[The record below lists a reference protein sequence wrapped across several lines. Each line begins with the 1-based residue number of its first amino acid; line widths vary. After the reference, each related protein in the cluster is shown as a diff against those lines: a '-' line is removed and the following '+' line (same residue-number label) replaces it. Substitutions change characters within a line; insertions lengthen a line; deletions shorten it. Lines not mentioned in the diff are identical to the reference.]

1 MDKPSTPKQK
11 PTAEQELPAIEFV
24 AQGSFSI
31 HNPEIEKPSQV
42 WRAAE
47 FQLGEHRQL
56 IHIDGVDAV
65 RSHTL
70 AMLEQAQHS
79 VCIYSYDLEA
89 WLYSHSCIQQ
99 TCKKLLIAHPKNTL
113 RILVQDTSSITRQG
127 HALLAL
133 CQRLS
138 SRCSIRK
145 VNLDY
150 DYTDD
155 NWLIADQCGLV
166 LRSLKQPRQAMVHY
180 HNPARV
186 LQNQRLFD
194 AMWDVSLTD
203 INLRSMPL

>member
-99 TCKKLLIAHPKNTL
+99 TCKKLLIAHPKIPYAYL
-113 RILVQDTSSITRQG
+113 YRILHPS
-127 HALLAL
+127 
-133 CQRLS
+133 
-138 SRCSIRK
+138 
-145 VNLDY
+145 
-150 DYTDD
+150 
-155 NWLIADQCGLV
+155 
-166 LRSLKQPRQAMVHY
+166 
-180 HNPARV
+180 PAR
-186 LQNQRLFD
+186 
-194 AMWDVSLTD
+194 AMPYSPYASALAVAAVFVKS
-203 INLRSMPL
+203 I